1 VLHEPDAG
9 AARLE
14 WSVHDLESRY
24 LDTLTTPI
32 MTVTQIGEDFLAG
45 TVADELGL
53 NRAVVCRFDPVPRH
67 RVRTRTCRSATGAEG
82 TVD

>member
-53 NRAVVCRFDPVPRH
+53 NRAVVLPVRPGPPP
-67 RVRTRTCRSATGAEG
+67 SGSNAYLPFSDGAEG